1 MTEPQKSELQ
11 SAPQFE
17 LQALTFIGFGE
28 AAKAMIG
35 GLREAHPDL
44 PIHLYDIR
52 FGGAEGDALRAQAAA
67 LGAVAHDS
75 LAGAVAAGDIV
86 LSTVVARA
94 AVAVA
99 EAAAA
104 HLRPGQLYVDLN
116 SAAPGTKQRVAAVL
130 APSGCGVID
139 GAILSP
145 VPRHRHR
152 VPILLCGPRVAEAV
166 AQLAALGFNV
176 EDGGATLGAAS
187 ATKMLRSIMIKG
199 VEALFLECVAAAS
212 HFGATERVLNS
223 LQPSLPGLDWPER
236 ARYLTSRT
244 ALHGARRAVEMT
256 EAAAMLRDI
265 GMDPLMAE
273 AAARRIAW
281 GAEQGLAEGL
291 VDGGFPTVE
300 AMERAFAGKGGG
312 AA

>member
-1 MTEPQKSELQ
+1 MSEPQQSELQ
-11 SAPQFE
+11 SK
-17 LQALTFIGFGE
+17 LQGLTFIGFGE
-28 AAKAMIG
+28 AAKAMIA

-44 PIHLYDIR
+44 PIHLTDIR
-52 FGGAEGDALRAQAAA
+52 FAGTEGDALRAQAAA

-99 EAAAA
+99 EAAAP
-104 HLRPGQLYVDLN
+104 HLQPGQLYIDLN

-130 APSGCGVID
+130 AASGCGVID

-145 VPRHRHR
+145 VPKHRHK

-166 AQLAALGFNV
+166 AKLTALGFNV

-273 AAARRIAW
+273 AAAQRIAW
-281 GAEQGLAEGL
+281 GAEQGLADGL
-291 VDGGFPTVE
+291 VDGGFPSVE
-300 AMERAFAGKGGG
+300 AMEQAFAGKVKG

>member
-1 MTEPQKSELQ
+1 MAEPQKFKLRG
-11 SAPQFE
+11 
-17 LQALTFIGFGE
+17 LTFIGFGE
-28 AAKAMIG
+28 AAKAMVA
-35 GLREAHPDL
+35 GLRAEHPAL
-44 PIHLYDIR
+44 PIHLHDIR
-52 FGGAEGDALRAQAAA
+52 FAGAEGEALRAQAAA

-75 LAGAVAAGDIV
+75 LAAAVAAGDLV

-94 AVAVA
+94 AVPVA

-104 HLRPGQLYVDLN
+104 HLKPGQLYIDLN

-130 APSGCGVID
+130 AASGCGVID

-145 VPRHRHR
+145 VPRHRHK
-152 VPILLCGPRVAEAV
+152 VPILLCGPRVAEAT
-166 AQLAALGFNV
+166 AQLSALGFNV
-176 EDGGATLGAAS
+176 EDGGETLGAAS

-273 AAARRIAW
+273 AAARRISW
-281 GAEQGLAEGL
+281 GAEQGLAAGL
-291 VDGGFPTVE
+291 VDDGFPTVE
-300 AMERAFAGKGGG
+300 AMEQAFAGKRRKAG
-312 AA
+312 

>member
-1 MTEPQKSELQ
+1 MTEAQENPLKSRLRG
-11 SAPQFE
+11 
-17 LQALTFIGFGE
+17 LTFIGFGE
-28 AAKAMIG
+28 AARAMVA
-35 GLREAHPDL
+35 GLREEHPEL
-44 PIHLYDIR
+44 PVHLWDIL
-52 FGGAEGDALRAQAAA
+52 FTGGGGAAQRAAA
-67 LGAVAHDS
+67 RDLGATVHDE
-75 LAGAVAAGDIV
+75 LAEAVAASDVV
-86 LSTVVARA
+86 LSTVVAKA
-94 AVAVA
+94 AVPVA
-99 EAAAA
+99 EQAAA
-104 HLRPGQLYVDLN
+104 HLRPDQLYIDLN

-130 APSGCGVID
+130 AASGCGVID

-145 VPRHRHR
+145 VPKHRHK
-152 VPILLCGPRVAEAV
+152 VPILLCGPRVAEAT

-176 EDGGATLGAAS
+176 EDGGETLGAAS

-281 GAEQGLAEGL
+281 GAEQGLAAGL
-291 VDGGFPTVE
+291 VDDGFPTVE
-300 AMERAFAGKGGG
+300 AMEKAFAGKGKD